1 MAAAILFCWC
11 VTIFG
16 PEEEGAGEDIL
27 TGSDR
32 EQVVATCQSKSSDAL
47 QHILLYFLCYSR

>member
-32 EQVVATCQSKSSDAL
+32 EQVVATC
-47 QHILLYFLCYSR
+47 